1 MKCDLCIDR
10 LVKDEPPACSL
21 VCPTRCIS
29 FADRRKAS

>member
-10 LVKDEPPACSL
+10 LVKDEPPACSP